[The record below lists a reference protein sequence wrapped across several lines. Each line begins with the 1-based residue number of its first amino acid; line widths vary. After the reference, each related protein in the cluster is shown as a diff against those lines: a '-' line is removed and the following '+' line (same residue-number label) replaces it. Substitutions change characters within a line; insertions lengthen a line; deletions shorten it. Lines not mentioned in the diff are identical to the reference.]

1 MIEHIHMT
9 CSEVVV
15 VWRDWIHQHR
25 FAQLAT
31 EKIIYIRQTIT
42 SILAVQYSI
51 SLSFKQLCIR
61 NVEK

>member
-1 MIEHIHMT
+1 MLGSCGSVEGLDPSTLPLHNFFLDT
-9 CSEVVV
+9 T
-15 VWRDWIHQHR
+15 
-25 FAQLAT
+25 QLAT